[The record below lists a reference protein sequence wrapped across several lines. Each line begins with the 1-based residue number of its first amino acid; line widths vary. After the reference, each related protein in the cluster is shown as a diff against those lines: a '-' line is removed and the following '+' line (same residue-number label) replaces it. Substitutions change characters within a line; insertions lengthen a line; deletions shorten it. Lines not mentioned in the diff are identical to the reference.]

1 MIFEPGVD
9 NASTTMERMHGG
21 HIGLKMAA
29 ILVPKWRPY
38 VIQYGGQYFLT
49 VSSVNPI
56 VALNNPSS

>member
-1 MIFEPGVD
+1 
-9 NASTTMERMHGG
+9 MERMHGG

-29 ILVPKWRPY
+29 MLVPKWRPY
-38 VIQYGGQYFLT
+38 VIQYGGQYLLT